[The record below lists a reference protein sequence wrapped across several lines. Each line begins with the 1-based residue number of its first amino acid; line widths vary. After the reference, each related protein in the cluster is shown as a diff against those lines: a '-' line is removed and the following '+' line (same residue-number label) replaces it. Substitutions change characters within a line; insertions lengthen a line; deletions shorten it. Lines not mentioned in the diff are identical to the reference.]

1 MKVTE
6 IDILKKSGAI
16 NNKAQKYAQKIVK
29 PGVSFLEIGT
39 KIEEFIREQDAKPA
53 WPVNLSINEEAAH
66 NSYSPE
72 EQIILKETDVLKVDV
87 GVSIDGYITDSSQTF
102 VFSKEHEKLKESSD
116 KALLNSKDYIFKN
129 PKTTTVSKIG
139 EIIEDTITSY
149 GYKPVNNLTGHTITR
164 YTTHNHPSIPNV
176 KNNITIK
183 LADIPSWFAVEP
195 FSSSGNGYVTEGNTV
210 YIFIF
215 EEEAPLRNVNARKI
229 LEEIKTFE
237 GMAFSEFWVGK
248 NLSSF
253 DRKMAFRELL
263 KAQVISAYP
272 VLIDK
277 KGSFVSQAE
286 TTFVFDKEKQ
296 EFIDLINIQEI
307 IE

>member
-1 MKVTE
+1 MNKTE
-6 IDILKKSGAI
+6 IETLKKSGAI
-16 NNKAQKYAQKIVK
+16 NNRAQKFAKKIIK
-29 PGVSFLEIGT
+29 PGISFLEIGT
-39 KIEEFIREQDAKPA
+39 SIENYIKEQGAKPA

-72 EQIILKETDVLKVDV
+72 EQIILKETDVLKVDI

-102 VFSKEHEKLKESSD
+102 IFSKAHEKLKESSD
-116 KALLNSKDYIFKN
+116 KALLNSKDYIIKN
-129 PKTTTVSKIG
+129 PKTATVSKIG

-149 GYKPVNNLTGHTITR
+149 GYKPVSNLTGHTITR

-176 KNNITIK
+176 KNNINIK
-183 LADIPSWFAVEP
+183 LLDIDSWFAIEP
-195 FSSSGNGYVTEGNTV
+195 FASTGNGFVTEGNNV

-215 EEEAPLRNVNARKI
+215 EEDISIRNPNARKI
-229 LEEIKTFE
+229 LEEIKSFE

-248 NLSSF
+248 YLSSF
-253 DRKMAFRELL
+253 DRKIAFRELL
-263 KAQVISAYP
+263 KAQAISAYP

-277 KGSFVSQAE
+277 KGSFVSQTE
-286 TTFVFDKEKQ
+286 TTFVYDKEKQ
-296 EFIDLINIQEI
+296 EMIDLINIQEI

>member
-1 MKVTE
+1 MNTTG

-16 NNKAQKYAQKIVK
+16 NNRAQKFAKKIVK

-39 KIEEFIREQDAKPA
+39 QIEDYIKEQGAKPA

-72 EQIILKETDVLKVDV
+72 EQIILKETDVLKVDI

-102 VFSKEHEKLKESSD
+102 IFTKAHEKLKESSN
-116 KALLNSKDYIFKN
+116 KALLNSRDYIIKN
-129 PKTTTVSKIG
+129 PKTVTVSKIG

-149 GYKPVNNLTGHTITR
+149 GYKPVSNLTGHTITR

-176 KNNITIK
+176 KNNINIK
-183 LADIPSWFAVEP
+183 LSEIDSWFAIEP
-195 FSSSGNGYVTEGNTV
+195 FASTGNGFVTEGNNV

-215 EEEAPLRNVNARKI
+215 EEDIPIRNPNARKI
-229 LEEIKTFE
+229 LEEIKSFE
-237 GMAFSEFWVGK
+237 GMAFSEFWVGRGI
-248 NLSSF
+248 SSF
-253 DRKMAFRELL
+253 DRKIAFRELL

-286 TTFVFDKEKQ
+286 TTFVYDKEKQ
-296 EFIDLINIQEI
+296 EMIDLINIQEI